1 LYIKKTAIISG
12 EIKSGEILNEGELAN
27 KYHIGKTPTREA
39 LIVLTHDKLLEALPR
54 TGYIVTKIMTRD
66 VLEVFHL
73 RILLE
78 VEAIGLAVE
87 KITNKEIA
95 ELISNNRKEVVLSTN
110 PSVEDKQFQAYLL
123 NCSFHTEP
131 FMLAKCGPW

>member
-1 LYIKKTAIISG
+1 
-12 EIKSGEILNEGELAN
+12 
-27 KYHIGKTPTREA
+27 
-39 LIVLTHDKLLEALPR
+39 
-54 TGYIVTKIMTRD
+54 MTRD
-66 VLEVFHL
+66 ILDVFHL

-95 ELISNNRKEVVLSTN
+95 ELISNNRKEVELSTN
-110 PSVEDKQFQAYLL
+110 PSVDDKQFQAYLL
-123 NCSFHTEP
+123 NCSSHTEP

>member
-1 LYIKKTAIISG
+1 MVGEENAEKLKISLESDFIINCLPTAG
-12 EIKSGEILNEGELAN
+12 DLAN
-27 KYHIGKTPTREA
+27 KHHIGITPTREA

-66 VLEVFHL
+66 ILEVFHL

-87 KITNKEIA
+87 KITHKEIA
-95 ELISNNRKEVVLSTN
+95 ELISNNN
-110 PSVEDKQFQAYLL
+110 
-123 NCSFHTEP
+123 
-131 FMLAKCGPW
+131 